1 MSFNP
6 CKMKLPKRLNES
18 GVEKRI
24 RSQMRVVEFSVE
36 KKQRCVSFL
45 LVPVA
50 KKHNTKQD
58 PFSGS
63 SLNQEFYYNVFK
75 ISERYLRF
83 FLISVVNF
91 YYIINKLIILL
102 CIVSL

>member
-1 MSFNP
+1 M
-6 CKMKLPKRLNES
+6 
-18 GVEKRI
+18 
-24 RSQMRVVEFSVE
+24 EFSVE
-36 KKQRCVSFL
+36 QKQSCVSFL

-75 ISERYLRF
+75 ISEVPKV

-91 YYIINKLIILL
+91 YYDVNKLIIL
-102 CIVSL
+102 IFYKH